1 MVNSLLIGLEVPCH
15 LEIWHLAQF
24 EYAEFND
31 AVNFFCFR
39 PEIPFLDKLGQNCQY
54 CHSRWSLTA
63 RLIPMAVFTFFVL
76 GWKDSF
82 CANLVKTVKSA
93 SLSLNLA
100 ASIIR
105 ICGVQWC
112 CSLFLFSTENTLFGQ
127 VWSELSILSV

>member
-1 MVNSLLIGLEVPCH
+1 MVNSLLIGLEVPYH

-39 PEIPFLDKLGQNCQY
+39 PVIPFLDKFGQNCQY
-54 CHSRWSLTA
+54 CHSRSSLTV
-63 RLIPMAVFTFFVL
+63 RLIPMAVFTFLVL
-76 GWKDSF
+76 GWKHSF

-105 ICGVQWC
+105 ICGVQ
-112 CSLFLFSTENTLFGQ
+112 
-127 VWSELSILSV
+127 